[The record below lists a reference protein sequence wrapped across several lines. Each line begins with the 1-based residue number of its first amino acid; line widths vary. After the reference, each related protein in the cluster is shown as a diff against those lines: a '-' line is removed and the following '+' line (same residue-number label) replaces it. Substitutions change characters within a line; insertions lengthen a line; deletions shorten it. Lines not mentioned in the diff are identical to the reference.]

1 MIHTIKVM
9 AETRGE
15 DVEALAAAMIEN
27 TKKLFRI
34 EF

>member
-1 MIHTIKVM
+1 MIHTINIM

-27 TKKLFRI
+27 TKRLFGI
-34 EF
+34 DI